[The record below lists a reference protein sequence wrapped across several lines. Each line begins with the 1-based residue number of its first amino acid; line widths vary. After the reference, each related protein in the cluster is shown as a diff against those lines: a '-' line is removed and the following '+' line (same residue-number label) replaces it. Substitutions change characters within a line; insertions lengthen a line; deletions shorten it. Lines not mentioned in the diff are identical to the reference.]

1 MKITIKRE
9 QRRACPDLPN
19 VSNLRDEGAK
29 AKRMITNRGWRRY
42 LAATP
47 LRLLLLAA
55 LPAFMLTAC
64 SNDDLAPDTP
74 GGNTPDEE
82 GKIVFDISIAP
93 PDDGGPQTRVATDAD
108 FKCTWEEGDEIGIFG
123 YIGDG
128 SFPASLEQS
137 GNPLHNVKL
146 TYKNQ
151 KWVGDAYWPP
161 HIDMSSS
168 ESVFFFA
175 YYPYDA
181 AATAPE
187 SIAFAVKVDQS
198 DATEGKSNY
207 NLSDLLVSQPGGTA
221 FKRGKTVSMLFH
233 HTLSLVQVNVPVGT
247 QKGSGPNGE
256 LEVSLMARAKATV
269 NLNNGGDE
277 AKPAAT
283 DNDPVAIRMQ
293 RVEDPANTTSYTY
306 RALVPAQEFAK
317 GSRIFRL
324 NHEGRQLFIDA
335 PLADKL
341 TLTSGRAGKFTRSL
355 PTSALQ
361 TVKIKPGEFQM
372 GSPTTETGHETNE
385 TQHKVTLTKGFRM
398 CQYEITCA
406 QFAEFLNAVKV
417 QGESAT
423 VSSVPAVVGTYN
435 GHKLLVVANGNENT
449 VMWNSSTKKWEA
461 RSGKEIFPVSS
472 VTWYGANE
480 YARWVGGSLPTEA
493 QWDYACRAESTTA
506 YTGGNDTGHGLGD
519 YGWYSDNSLINS
531 MFVRHNVGT
540 KMPNKWG
547 LYDMHG
553 NVGEWCLDYATDDPP
568 ANYGSDD
575 ATDPVNTNRTIYHI
589 LRGGYFKSAATD
601 CRSASR
607 KGREDES
614 PGDMTGFRVIFPDK

>member
-1 MKITIKRE
+1 MKKE
-9 QRRACPDLPN
+9 
-19 VSNLRDEGAK
+19 
-29 AKRMITNRGWRRY
+29 
-42 LAATP
+42 
-47 LRLLLLAA
+47 RLLLVVAMALATIGA
-55 LPAFMLTAC
+55 LSSC
-64 SNDDLAPDTP
+64 STDDFGPDNT
-74 GGNTPDEE
+74 GEGTPDDE
-82 GKIVFDISIAP
+82 GKIVFDISFAP
-93 PDDGGPQTRVATDAD
+93 TDDDGQQSLTDIAGQQTRVATSTDGQ
-108 FKCTWEEGDEIGIFG
+108 FKCTWEDGDEIGIFG

-128 SFPASLEQS
+128 SFPPGLEQS

-151 KWVGDAYWPP
+151 KWVGDIYWPP
-161 HIDMSSS
+161 HIDMSAG

-181 AATAPE
+181 ATTAPE

-207 NLSDLLVSQPGGTA
+207 NLSDLLVSQPEGKGY
-221 FKRGKTVSMLFH
+221 KRDETVRMTFH
-233 HTLSLVQVNVPVGT
+233 HALSLVQVNVPVGT

-341 TLTSGRAGKFTRSL
+341 TLASRRAGKFTRSL

-361 TVKIKPGEFQM
+361 TVKIEAGTFQM
-372 GSPTTETGHETNE
+372 GSPSTETGHETNE

-406 QFAEFLNAVKV
+406 QFAEFLNAVGAEHNEV
-417 QGESAT
+417 QISGTSDPFTQAKYKDKILLSVGNNYQET
-423 VSSVPAVVGTYN
+423 VQWIN
-435 GHKLLVVANGNENT
+435 G
-449 VMWNSSTKKWEA
+449 KWA
-461 RSGKEIFPVSS
+461 APSGKENFPVNYVS
-472 VTWYGANE
+472 WYGADE
-480 YARWVGGSLPTEA
+480 YARWVGGSLPSEA
-493 QWDYACRAESTTA
+493 QWEYACRAGTT
-506 YTGGNDTGHGLGD
+506 TPWSFGDVSVIGD
-519 YGWYSDNSLINS
+519 YAWYFGNSESNY
-531 MFVRHNVGT
+531 HDVGS
-540 KMPNKWG
+540 KKCNPWK

-553 NVGEWCLDYATDDPP
+553 NVGEWCLDYATGVTP
-568 ANYGSDD
+568 ADYGSDD
-575 ATDPVNTNRTIYHI
+575 ATDPVNTTPTTYHI
-589 LRGGYFKSAATD
+589 LRGGGYGSAAES
-601 CRSASR
+601 CSSARRS
-607 KGREDES
+607 GQETEV
-614 PGDMTGFRVIFPDK
+614 PGQMTGFRVIFPDK